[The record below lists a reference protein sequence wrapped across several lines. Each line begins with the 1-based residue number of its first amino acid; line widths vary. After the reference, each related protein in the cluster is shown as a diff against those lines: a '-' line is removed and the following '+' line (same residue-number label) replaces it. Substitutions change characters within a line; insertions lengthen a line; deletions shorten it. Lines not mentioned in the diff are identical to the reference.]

1 MFFFLLDA
9 SDEVLL
15 FFLDSLE
22 LESEFI
28 GNKLFLNFAL
38 VGLKTQRYGLV
49 VVSYNFSLAFL
60 GSLDL
65 PLAFIVL
72 KANSLDHFNQ
82 LGLGQIGEIAI
93 F

>member
-9 SDEVLL
+9 GDEVLL

-38 VGLKTQRYGLV
+38 VSLKTHRFRLV
-49 VVSYNFSLAFL
+49 VVSYNFSLVFF

-72 KANSLDHFNQ
+72 
-82 LGLGQIGEIAI
+82 
-93 F
+93 

>member
-9 SDEVLL
+9 GDEVLL

-28 GNKLFLNFAL
+28 GNKLFLNFTL
-38 VGLKTQRYGLV
+38 VGLKTHRFGSV
-49 VVSYNFSLAFL
+49 VVSYNFSLVFF
-60 GSLDL
+60 GSLNL

-72 KANSLDHFNQ
+72 
-82 LGLGQIGEIAI
+82 
-93 F
+93 